1 MRNELYKTNTCR
13 AAYPEKKLKNGVN
26 YLISIRH
33 KIYTGS
39 NSEAENTTPEQTKI
53 PFAVE
58 RILGK
63 LACHYRIKYLQ
74 FSHCLSTR

>member
-1 MRNELYKTNTCR
+1 MRTEFYKSNSCR
-13 AAYPEKKLKNGVN
+13 ATYPNRKLKKGVN
-26 YLISIRH
+26 YLVLIRYT
-33 KIYTGS
+33 IYTCS
-39 NSEAENTTPEQTKI
+39 NSEAENTTPKQTKI

-63 LACHYRIKYLQ
+63 LACHYSFKYLQ